1 MKLEGALNPHP
12 RGWARRDATLQR
24 VLARVLQHSAVPSPR
39 FGVGT
44 ATAVTLL
51 LSVYPAVRL
60 STQTSVDRLAVR
72 LAGMTAV
79 TGLEQAMADT
89 LLTLVPGSA
98 RDRAGNVTVSLG
110 KGAPKRLVACALDEV
125 GYVVGNITPDG
136 YLTLRRVGA
145 PPTPLFDQQLEGERV
160 TVFGVRGAVPG
171 IGAVRSVHLTRGRV
185 GPSSPDPV
193 FTVDNA
199 YVDVGAAAAAE
210 ARALGIDVLSPV
222 SLAKRPHRYGDR
234 LLAAP
239 AAGRRASCAALAA
252 AVHGKPKVR
261 GTVVAAFTVRSLYTT
276 TGVQAVQVLQ
286 GPFDEALLLWSGR
299 RAAAGRAA
307 ADTWPLA
314 TRYTDTAVE
323 TVSLKEADA
332 LAQRLAVWMEAR

>member
-1 MKLEGALNPHP
+1 MNDNGARYPHP
-12 RGWARRDATLQR
+12 EGWARRGATLKR
-24 VLARVLQHSAVPSPR
+24 VHERVLQHSAVPSPR
-39 FGVGT
+39 FSVGT
-44 ATAVTLL
+44 AAVFFGLL
-51 LSVYPAVRL
+51 LSVSPSPRLPA
-60 STQTSVDRLAVR
+60 QTVDQLALR
-72 LAGMTAV
+72 FAGMTAV
-79 TGLEQAMADT
+79 TGLEQAMTDT
-89 LLTLVPGSA
+89 LLTLVPGST
-98 RDRAGNVTVSLG
+98 RDRAGNVTMSLG

-125 GYVVGNITPDG
+125 GYVVGNITADG

-145 PPTPLFDQQLEGERV
+145 PPQPLFDQQLEGQRV
-160 TVFGVRGAVPG
+160 TVFAARGAVPG
-171 IGAVRSVHLTRGRV
+171 IGAVRSTHLTRGRI

-276 TGVQAVQVLQ
+276 TGVQAVQALQ
-286 GPFDEALLLWSGR
+286 GPFSEALLLWSGR
-299 RAAAGRAA
+299 RDAAGRAA
-307 ADTWPLA
+307 ADPLALA
-314 TRYTDTAVE
+314 TRYADTAVE

-332 LAQRLAVWMEAR
+332 LAQRLAAWMAAR

>member
-12 RGWARRDATLQR
+12 RGLARRDATLKH
-24 VLARVLQHSAVPSPR
+24 VLVR
-39 FGVGT
+39 T
-44 ATAVTLL
+44 AMALIALL

-145 PPTPLFDQQLEGERV
+145 PPTPLFDQQLEGQRV
-160 TVFGVRGAVPG
+160 TVFGARGAVPG
-171 IGAVRSVHLTRGRV
+171 VGAVKSTHLTRGRAG
-185 GPSSPDPV
+185 GPGTPDPV

-199 YVDVGAAAAAE
+199 YVDVGAASAAE
-210 ARALGIDVLSPV
+210 ARALGIDVLDPV
-222 SLAKRPHRYGDR
+222 AAAKRPHMYGDR
-234 LLAAP
+234 VLAAP
-239 AAGRRASCAALAA
+239 IAGRRATCAALAA
-252 AVHGKPKVR
+252 AVQAKPNVK
-261 GTVVAAFTVRSLYTT
+261 GTVVAAFTVRSLYATKA
-276 TGVQAVQVLQ
+276 GFQSLVKLQ
-286 GPFDEALLLWSGR
+286 GPFAEVKEPSLTAR
-299 RAAAGRAA
+299 Y
-307 ADTWPLA
+307 ADTP
-314 TRYTDTAVE
+314 VE
-323 TVSLKEADA
+323 TVALKDADA
-332 LAQRLAVWMEAR
+332 LAQRLIAWMEGR

>member
-145 PPTPLFDQQLEGERV
+145 PPTPLFDQQLEGQRV
-160 TVFGVRGAVPG
+160 TVFGARGAVPG
-171 IGAVRSVHLTRGRV
+171 VGAVKSTHLTRGRPG
-185 GPSSPDPV
+185 GPAGPGAPDPV

-199 YVDVGAAAAAE
+199 YVDVGATSAAE
-210 ARALGIDVLSPV
+210 ARALGIDVLDPV
-222 SLAKRPHRYGDR
+222 AAAKRPHVYGDR

-239 AAGRRASCAALAA
+239 VVGRRATCAALAA
-252 AVHGKPKVR
+252 AVQAKPNVK
-261 GTVVAAFTVRSLYTT
+261 GTVVAAFTVRSLYATKA
-276 TGVQAVQVLQ
+276 GFQSLVKLQ
-286 GPFDEALLLWSGR
+286 DPFAEVKEPSLTAR
-299 RAAAGRAA
+299 Y
-307 ADTWPLA
+307 ADT
-314 TRYTDTAVE
+314 TVE
-323 TVSLKEADA
+323 TVALKDADA
-332 LAQRLAVWMEAR
+332 LAQRLIAWMEGR

>member
-1 MKLEGALNPHP
+1 
-12 RGWARRDATLQR
+12 
-24 VLARVLQHSAVPSPR
+24 
-39 FGVGT
+39 
-44 ATAVTLL
+44 
-51 LSVYPAVRL
+51 
-60 STQTSVDRLAVR
+60 
-72 LAGMTAV
+72 MTAV
-79 TGLEQAMADT
+79 TGLEQAMTDT
-89 LLTLVPGSA
+89 LLTLLPGSI

-110 KGAPKRLVACALDEV
+110 SGTPRRLVACALDEV

-136 YLTLRRVGA
+136 YLTLRRVAA

-160 TVFGVRGAVPG
+160 TVFGARGAVPG

-185 GPSSPDPV
+185 GPNSPDPV

-210 ARALGIDVLSPV
+210 ARTLGIDVLSPV
-222 SLAKRPHRYGDR
+222 SLAKRPHRYGER

-252 AVHGKPKVR
+252 AVQGKPKVR

-276 TGVQAVQVLQ
+276 TGVQAVQLLQ

-299 RAAAGRAA
+299 GAAAGRAT
-307 ADTWPLA
+307 ADTLPLA

-332 LAQRLAVWMEAR
+332 LAKRLAVWVEAR